1 MTITVESHAGI
12 APVRIG
18 KRSVGDGETVY
29 VIAEAGVNH
38 DGSVETAFRLIDVAA
53 EAGADAVK
61 FQMFTAS
68 ELVTSTAP
76 TANYQRTDGG
86 PATQIELLQR
96 LELSVRDFAAIADRC
111 RRGGIDFL
119 ATPFSVPDLDR
130 LGDLAPHA
138 IKLASTDLDNAP
150 LQEAAAETGLPLIV
164 STGAADALEIGAA
177 VGRLDRLGVL
187 DRVIL
192 LHCVSSYPTP
202 WTDANLRAI
211 ATLRNQFNRPAGY
224 SDHTTASET
233 GALAVAAGAC
243 VVEKHFTLDRRSP
256 GPDHAMSLEPD
267 QLGQYIQAIRSA
279 ETALGSGFL
288 ACSPVEDEV
297 RKVSRRSVVAR
308 TSIEAGTVLT
318 ASMLTAKRP
327 AGGLDPTAIEQLIG
341 RRLQSAVQLDQ
352 PLSWD
357 MVE

>member
-1 MTITVESHAGI
+1 MTTTVESHPRVS
-12 APVRIG
+12 PVRIG
-18 KRSVGDGETVY
+18 KRSVGDGEPVY

-38 DGSVETAFRLIDVAA
+38 DGSVETAIRMVDVAA

-76 TANYQRTDGG
+76 TANYQQAGGG
-86 PATQIELLQR
+86 PATQVELLR
-96 LELSVRDFAAIADRC
+96 PLELSVGDFSAIADRC

-130 LGDLAPHA
+130 LGDFAPHA
-138 IKLASTDLDNAP
+138 IKLASTDLDNVP

-164 STGAADALEIGAA
+164 STGAADEPEVTAA
-177 VGRLDRLGVL
+177 VGRLDRLGAL

-192 LHCVSSYPTP
+192 LHCVSIYPTP

-211 ATLRNQFNRPAGY
+211 ATLHNQFHRPSGY

-243 VVEKHFTLDRRSP
+243 VVEKHFTLDRRSC
-256 GPDHAMSLEPD
+256 GPDHAMSLEPNE
-267 QLGQYIQAIRSA
+267 LGRYIQAIRRA
-279 ETALGSGFL
+279 ETALGSGTL
-288 ACSPVEDEV
+288 ACSPAEDEV
-297 RKVSRRSVVAR
+297 RRVSRRSVVAR
-308 TSIEAGTVLT
+308 LPVEAGTVLT
-318 ASMLTAKRP
+318 ASMLAVKRP
-327 AGGLDPTAIEQLIG
+327 GGGLEPGAVERLIG
-341 RRLQSAVQLDQ
+341 RRLRSSLALDQ
-352 PLSWD
+352 RLSWD